1 MFCDHFLLHTHA
13 SSHAHFRSH
22 DSILASKTLSFS
34 FPLNYLFCF
43 AGGCGTSETAPYPP
57 WTLSLH
63 PIYNIGIPRCP
74 ESPSHRSF

>member
-43 AGGCGTSETAPYPP
+43 AGGCGTSETAPV
-57 WTLSLH
+57 
-63 PIYNIGIPRCP
+63 
-74 ESPSHRSF
+74 SPLDPVFAPHLQHWDPTMP

>member
-13 SSHAHFRSH
+13 SSHAHFTSALT
-22 DSILASKTLSFS
+22 ILSSLPKPCLSFS

-57 WTLSLH
+57 LDPVFAPHLQHWDPTM
-63 PIYNIGIPRCP
+63 P
-74 ESPSHRSF
+74 

>member
-13 SSHAHFRSH
+13 SSHAHFTSALT
-22 DSILASKTLSFS
+22 ILSSLPKPCPSFS

-57 WTLSLH
+57 LDPVFAPHLQHWDPTM
-63 PIYNIGIPRCP
+63 P
-74 ESPSHRSF
+74 